1 MKCTAVTEWLPHYIE
16 GLLSPEAER
25 ELTRHIE
32 GCSGCARWLEEA
44 RAMEQIWKEMD
55 GDDELRLSF
64 GGPDL
69 VPPVMAEIE
78 RLEDAR
84 RSNNTQDSPSR
95 RRFALRTSWIH
106 YGLAACLTFVLLEF
120 GVFEQLG
127 YGLTEINGHM
137 SSSVTKLFG
146 AQRTH

>member
-1 MKCTAVTEWLPHYIE
+1 MKCSTVMEWIPHYIE

-25 ELTRHIE
+25 EMTRHI
-32 GCSGCARWLEEA
+32 GVCPGCARWLEEA
-44 RAMEQIWKEMD
+44 RAMEEMWKELD
-55 GDDELRLSF
+55 GDVDLGLSS
-64 GGPDL
+64 GIPDL

-78 RLEDAR
+78 RLEAARQKNDAGPV
-84 RSNNTQDSPSR
+84 TSR
-95 RRFALRTSWIH
+95 RRFALRASWIH

-137 SSSVTKLFG
+137 SSSVTELFG
-146 AQRTH
+146 AQRTR